1 MYISKSK
8 MEANKIVV
16 KTRENA
22 EITYKVKNFKTNG
35 EVSDN
40 DFKFNKA
47 AYPGVEVV
55 DNRI

>member
-1 MYISKSK
+1 

-22 EITYKVKNFKTNG
+22 EISYKVKNFKTNS
-35 EVSDN
+35 EFPDT

-47 AYPGVEVV
+47 SYPGVDVV